1 MKKLAILLVLSATFL
16 IAFAFTSSAQSTSPR
31 FGTTTGSDNTGR
43 VLTYK
48 LVTTNDAAGNDTIS
62 VHADAYETILRPSSN
77 LTDSVNI
84 RAYVTKAKLGDK
96 LTVIINK
103 GSGAGAVRFMS
114 TYFVN
119 DVTTNRYTIAASK
132 TNIFCFTF
140 NGVKWS
146 MTSRTTH
153 A

>member
-1 MKKLAILLVLSATFL
+1 MKKIIFLFAALILSVAVQ
-16 IAFAFTSSAQSTSPR
+16 AQSTTPR
-31 FGTTTGSDNTGR
+31 FGTTKNADNTGR

-62 VHADAYETILRPSSN
+62 VTPNAWETILRPSSN

-84 RAYVTKAKLGDK
+84 RAYLTNAKLGDY

-103 GSGAGAVRFMS
+103 GSGAGGVRFMS

-119 DVTTNRYTIAASK
+119 DVSTNRYTVAASK
-132 TNIFCFTF
+132 TNIFKFQF
-140 NGVKWS
+140 NGVKWI
-146 MTSRTTH
+146 MIGKTIQP
-153 A
+153 